1 MKIKTMGLLSLLLQ
15 AEISQN
21 HVMQHQPGTFTKLRK
36 NDPDGLNVY
45 WTVGSDRNRRSEMS
59 NLDNDYDDGR
69 SYSEV
74 SKRNESV
81 IMQKYPTNS
90 GLTEDQVYS
99 LCANTILNSTVAK
112 ICSRYL
118 ISKPVPSYI
127 YLCLCSCSYLQ

>member
-1 MKIKTMGLLSLLLQ
+1 MGLLLLLLQ

-21 HVMQHQPGTFTKLRK
+21 HVMHHLHQPGTFTKLRK
-36 NDPDGLNVY
+36 NNPDGLNVY

-59 NLDNDYDDGR
+59 NLDNGYDGR
-69 SYSEV
+69 SDSEV
-74 SKRNESV
+74 SKGNESV

-99 LCANTILNSTVAK
+99 ICANTILNSAVAK

-118 ISKPVPSYI
+118 IS
-127 YLCLCSCSYLQ
+127 